1 MIFLAIKLLVGVYIL
16 LINVK
21 MPTIVGILTFMSWIN
36 FVLSCVEHENSFIT
50 LGLMTDHPCLKT
62 DVSDDGV
69 VCITCNSAQHFK
81 IFLFGNMRK
90 DLNGT
95 YKKAIVPICKNR
107 ILDFWDCFEKEKSV
121 LTKPFSCPNVYSCNL
136 LPIHPLVHEIWAAS
150 RQNLS
155 TGFPTK

>member
-1 MIFLAIKLLVGVYIL
+1 MKFQL
-16 LINVK
+16 LIKAK
-21 MPTIVGILTFMSWIN
+21 MLKNNDFSCYQTFSWSIYPANKIVGILTFMSWIN

-50 LGLMTDHPCLKT
+50 LGLMTDHPSLKT
-62 DVSDDGV
+62 DVSDDGIL
-69 VCITCNSAQHFK
+69 CITCYSAQHFK

-121 LTKPFSCPNVYSCNL
+121 LTKPFSCPNV
-136 LPIHPLVHEIWAAS
+136 IFMQFAS
-150 RQNLS
+150 NPPS
-155 TGFPTK
+155 SS

>member
-1 MIFLAIKLLVGVYIL
+1 
-16 LINVK
+16 

-36 FVLSCVEHENSFIT
+36 FVLSCVKHENSFIT

-69 VCITCNSAQHFK
+69 LCITCYSAQHFK
-81 IFLFGNMRK
+81 IFLFGNMKK

-121 LTKPFSCPNVYSCNL
+121 LTKPFSCPNV
-136 LPIHPLVHEIWAAS
+136 IFMQFAS
-150 RQNLS
+150 NPPSSSWDMGCVTTKPVYGLS
-155 TGFPTK
+155 DKVIFTLACSATETS